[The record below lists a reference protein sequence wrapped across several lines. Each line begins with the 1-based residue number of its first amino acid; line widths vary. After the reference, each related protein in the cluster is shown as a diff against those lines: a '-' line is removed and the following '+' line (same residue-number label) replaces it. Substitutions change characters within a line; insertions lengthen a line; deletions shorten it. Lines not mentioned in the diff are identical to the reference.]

1 MSSRTVISRLANAF
15 LILMGFTTLAACG
28 GSSGGSGPSGNNPIP
43 VISGLSPNAVTAGG
57 SLFNISVTGNS
68 FVSSSIVE
76 WNGSA
81 RPTTYVSSTQLQAQI
96 AASDIAS
103 SGTFPL
109 TVVNP
114 APGGGTSLPAEFSV
128 NNPSP
133 SITSISPNSAAA
145 GGGSFTLT
153 VTGSGFV
160 PTSTVEWNGSARA
173 TTFSSGSQIQAQIK
187 AIDISAMGSA
197 SITVANPTP
206 GGGVSG
212 AMTFT
217 ISGASSGILTIN
229 QASNDLVWDAK
240 NQVIYLSVPSAA
252 GAATGNTISVL
263 NPLTGTL
270 TLSVFAGSEP
280 NVLTIS
286 DDSQFIRAS
295 VRFAPVGKRRHGA
308 LCSE

>member
-1 MSSRTVISRLANAF
+1 M
-15 LILMGFTTLAACG
+15 
-28 GSSGGSGPSGNNPIP
+28 
-43 VISGLSPNAVTAGG
+43 TAGG